1 MIKVLHHNII
11 GTNLHIYEAWVPA
24 NLMSGYATIT
34 YIDNKAY
41 GRIGTCRIQNYQE
54 QYEEAYEEIIAK
66 YPKLINAK
74 RCNGR
79 IEICV

>member
-1 MIKVLHHNII
+1 M
-11 GTNLHIYEAWVPA
+11 YEAWVPA

-54 QYEEAYEEIIAK
+54 QYEEGYEAGYEAIIAK
-66 YPKLINAK
+66 YPELIDAK
-74 RCNGR
+74 RYNGR
-79 IEICV
+79 IKICE